1 MHCQRLAPIGFHGSD
16 QVVLDLP
23 LDRFEPL
30 LRTICA
36 ILEVLYLFVKLRYPI
51 LRSPQLYGEPV
62 RLPTQVIRRV
72 RADPFEPPT
81 QTMQPGKCLGG
92 CRPRR
97 RYPGAQ
103 RGGKRA
109 AVVGVLERGNQ
120 CSAAIRPQDAFLPDP
135 TTARVRVLVCAC
147 AGGSCDAWRSH
158 HRVRPA
164 VGNLPV
170 TL

>member
-72 RADPFEPPT
+72 RADPFEP
-81 QTMQPGKCLGG
+81 QHKL
-92 CRPRR
+92 
-97 RYPGAQ
+97 
-103 RGGKRA
+103 
-109 AVVGVLERGNQ
+109 
-120 CSAAIRPQDAFLPDP
+120 CSQES
-135 TTARVRVLVCAC
+135 V
-147 AGGSCDAWRSH
+147 
-158 HRVRPA
+158 
-164 VGNLPV
+164 
-170 TL
+170 